1 VSGGGAAGTNALEV
15 LVFLF
20 ILICNPCFLICRS
33 FANLSPCLSFSALL
47 VVVKFCLSISCW
59 ANTNFARILSACSCG
74 GGADVGGRTTFL
86 AIITFLAAVLILGG
100 APAGGRAEGADMKGG
115 GADKGGIT
123 AIGFTC
129 FRGLRPSATGLN
141 PGEDLIGG
149 GIEEGTRTGE
159 SAEGGRPVRDGMVG
173 GGADGKVGG
182 SAEGRSGTEGRIGK
196 GGFAKLPAVFTIIA
210 MRADGIDGG
219 MGADGIDGGMA
230 LGGTGGAGFGPTDP
244 SEELLLLLLRLLL
257 GLLLLFDGLLISAFR
272 NMYSK
277 AFMGR
282 HARAVAAMNNS
293 IPLSDE

>member
-1 VSGGGAAGTNALEV
+1 
-15 LVFLF
+15 
-20 ILICNPCFLICRS
+20 
-33 FANLSPCLSFSALL
+33 
-47 VVVKFCLSISCW
+47 
-59 ANTNFARILSACSCG
+59 
-74 GGADVGGRTTFL
+74 
-86 AIITFLAAVLILGG
+86 VLILGG
-100 APAGGRAEGADMKGG
+100 APAGGRAEGATMKGG

-123 AIGFTC
+123 ATGFTC
-129 FRGLRPSATGLN
+129 FKGLRASATGLN

-196 GGFAKLPAVFTIIA
+196 GGIAKLPAVFAIIG
-210 MRADGIDGG
+210 MRADGIDGGMGADDIDGG
-219 MGADGIDGGMA
+219 MGADGIDGGMGA
-230 LGGTGGAGFGPTDP
+230 IGGTGGAGFGPTDP

-272 NMYSK
+272 NVYSK